1 MNIMYIYHIVPKLSL
16 LVGLMLLKLRSRGDP
31 GSFTDIMEEFN
42 IQISFHGNLSVLYTC
57 TCICFQYQVP
67 REGVSWATLFRTLEE
82 NKKDLQIEDYL
93 VSQTTLEQVFIYFAR
108 AQIDPVDF
116 QAGCCNRFQQSCC
129 FCCTAEYIKASSA
142 NLQT

>member
-1 MNIMYIYHIVPKLSL
+1 MTQAPSL
-16 LVGLMLLKLRSRGDP
+16 LLWRSLIYK
-31 GSFTDIMEEFN
+31 FLFMVICQFCMC
-42 IQISFHGNLSVLYTC
+42 IHLYTC
-57 TCICFQYQVP
+57 TCISFQYQVP